1 MARRS
6 YNQYCP
12 IAYSL
17 DVLGERWT
25 LLIVRELLLGPR
37 RFTDLLDALP
47 GIGPNLLSQ
56 RLKAL
61 ERETIVV
68 LSTLPPPAGSAVY
81 KLTREGELLEEVIRA
96 LSRWGGRRVRVP
108 KPAGDHF
115 SATIAMSAAKTSFN
129 PMRAENAER
138 TCEVRSDHSS
148 FTLELRD
155 QQLTATLGPAARA
168 DLVLHIPDLEV
179 FPQLIVGFVQ
189 PQVAIQ
195 QGRLEIEQ
203 GDTGMLEGFLGV
215 FD

>member
-1 MARRS
+1 MAKRS

-96 LSRWGGRRVRVP
+96 LSRWGERRVRVP

-115 SATIAMSAAKTSFN
+115 SATIAMSAAKTRFN
-129 PMRAENAER
+129 PMRAENTER

-168 DLVLHIPDLEV
+168 DLVLQHSRFGGVSPTHRRIRATSGRHSAGTAGDRTGRHRNV
-179 FPQLIVGFVQ
+179 
-189 PQVAIQ
+189 
-195 QGRLEIEQ
+195 GRLPRS
-203 GDTGMLEGFLGV
+203 F
-215 FD
+215 